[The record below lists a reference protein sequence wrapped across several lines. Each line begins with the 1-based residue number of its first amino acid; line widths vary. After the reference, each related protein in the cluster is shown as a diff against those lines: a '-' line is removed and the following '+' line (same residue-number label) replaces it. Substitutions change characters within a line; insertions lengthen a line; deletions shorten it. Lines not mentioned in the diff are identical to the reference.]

1 MKNRL
6 EHIRE
11 QVKNEKKV
19 TVSEL
24 SKIYKVTEETI
35 RRDLEKLEKEGFL
48 TRTFGGAVLNSA
60 SQKEHIHFYKRTSIN
75 QKEKAKI
82 AQLFKEVLD
91 QKRTIAADAS
101 TTVMEAIRLLKA
113 NRNITVLSSST
124 EIFREMTGSEIHI
137 LSTGGAFNEDSL
149 SLQGNLAKENIR
161 RYHVDLALLSC
172 KGLDMDKGI
181 MDSSEREADVKT
193 EMVKQALEVALLAD
207 HTKFERTAFVQ
218 FLDWDKVTYLVTD
231 ERPSDQWVEFCKEKE
246 KPLHGETGIITND
259 HEVLLTAPPWVLTG
273 KVLSHPVVTGRNQYL
288 LDAGSVGHLVL
299 RRAEKD
305 DSMEPLGMK
314 GRKRVFQI
322 LQEKG
327 IPSLLRR
334 EWPVVADEHHIYW
347 TCFLRG
353 SRQGRVT
360 EGTKSF
366 LLLTLTLRD
375 KENE

>member
-1 MKNRL
+1 M
-6 EHIRE
+6 
-11 QVKNEKKV
+11 
-19 TVSEL
+19 
-24 SKIYKVTEETI
+24 
-35 RRDLEKLEKEGFL
+35 

-113 NRNITVLSSST
+113 NRNITVLCSST

-137 LSTGGAFNEDSL
+137 LSTGGVFNEDSL

-207 HTKFERTAFVQ
+207 PTKFERTAFVQ
-218 FLDWDKVTYLVTD
+218 FLDWDQVTYLVTD

-246 KPLHGETGIITND
+246 IT
-259 HEVLLTAPPWVLTG
+259 L
-273 KVLSHPVVTGRNQYL
+273 
-288 LDAGSVGHLVL
+288 
-299 RRAEKD
+299 
-305 DSMEPLGMK
+305 
-314 GRKRVFQI
+314 
-322 LQEKG
+322 
-327 IPSLLRR
+327 
-334 EWPVVADEHHIYW
+334 IY
-347 TCFLRG
+347 
-353 SRQGRVT
+353 
-360 EGTKSF
+360 
-366 LLLTLTLRD
+366 
-375 KENE
+375 

>member
-75 QKEKAKI
+75 QKEK
-82 AQLFKEVLD
+82 
-91 QKRTIAADAS
+91 DAS

-137 LSTGGAFNEDSL
+137 LSTGGVFNEDSL

-218 FLDWDKVTYLVTD
+218 FLDWDQVTYLVTD

-246 KPLHGETGIITND
+246 IT
-259 HEVLLTAPPWVLTG
+259 L
-273 KVLSHPVVTGRNQYL
+273 
-288 LDAGSVGHLVL
+288 
-299 RRAEKD
+299 
-305 DSMEPLGMK
+305 
-314 GRKRVFQI
+314 
-322 LQEKG
+322 
-327 IPSLLRR
+327 
-334 EWPVVADEHHIYW
+334 IY
-347 TCFLRG
+347 
-353 SRQGRVT
+353 
-360 EGTKSF
+360 
-366 LLLTLTLRD
+366 
-375 KENE
+375 

>member
-137 LSTGGAFNEDSL
+137 LSTGGVFNEDSL

-193 EMVKQALEVALLAD
+193 EMHGSNRAGRICDNRRACAAYGSALQY
-207 HTKFERTAFVQ
+207 F
-218 FLDWDKVTYLVTD
+218 
-231 ERPSDQWVEFCKEKE
+231 
-246 KPLHGETGIITND
+246 
-259 HEVLLTAPPWVLTG
+259 EVLYR
-273 KVLSHPVVTGRNQYL
+273 GRNAAVR
-288 LDAGSVGHLVL
+288 AG
-299 RRAEKD
+299 
-305 DSMEPLGMK
+305 
-314 GRKRVFQI
+314 
-322 LQEKG
+322 
-327 IPSLLRR
+327 RR
-334 EWPVVADEHHIYW
+334 ESEQKIPQ
-347 TCFLRG
+347 
-353 SRQGRVT
+353 S
-360 EGTKSF
+360 
-366 LLLTLTLRD
+366 
-375 KENE
+375 

>member
-113 NRNITVLSSST
+113 NRNITVLSS
-124 EIFREMTGSEIHI
+124 GSEIHI
-137 LSTGGAFNEDSL
+137 LSTGGVFNEDSL

-246 KPLHGETGIITND
+246 IT
-259 HEVLLTAPPWVLTG
+259 L
-273 KVLSHPVVTGRNQYL
+273 
-288 LDAGSVGHLVL
+288 
-299 RRAEKD
+299 
-305 DSMEPLGMK
+305 
-314 GRKRVFQI
+314 
-322 LQEKG
+322 
-327 IPSLLRR
+327 
-334 EWPVVADEHHIYW
+334 IY
-347 TCFLRG
+347 
-353 SRQGRVT
+353 
-360 EGTKSF
+360 
-366 LLLTLTLRD
+366 
-375 KENE
+375 

>member
-137 LSTGGAFNEDSL
+137 LSTGGVFNEDSL

-207 HTKFERTAFVQ
+207 HTKFNQTAFVN
-218 FLDWDKVTYLVTD
+218 FLSIDKLDYLITD
-231 ERPSDQWVEFCKEKE
+231 EKPDDKWVDYCNE
-246 KPLHGETGIITND
+246 ND
-259 HEVLLTAPPWVLTG
+259 IKL
-273 KVLSHPVVTGRNQYL
+273 
-288 LDAGSVGHLVL
+288 
-299 RRAEKD
+299 
-305 DSMEPLGMK
+305 
-314 GRKRVFQI
+314 
-322 LQEKG
+322 
-327 IPSLLRR
+327 
-334 EWPVVADEHHIYW
+334 IY
-347 TCFLRG
+347 
-353 SRQGRVT
+353 
-360 EGTKSF
+360 
-366 LLLTLTLRD
+366 
-375 KENE
+375 

>member
-137 LSTGGAFNEDSL
+137 LSTGGVFNEDSL

-193 EMVKQALEVALLAD
+193 EMVKQALEVALLSD
-207 HTKFERTAFVQ
+207 HTKF
-218 FLDWDKVTYLVTD
+218 
-231 ERPSDQWVEFCKEKE
+231 
-246 KPLHGETGIITND
+246 
-259 HEVLLTAPPWVLTG
+259 
-273 KVLSHPVVTGRNQYL
+273 
-288 LDAGSVGHLVL
+288 
-299 RRAEKD
+299 
-305 DSMEPLGMK
+305 
-314 GRKRVFQI
+314 
-322 LQEKG
+322 
-327 IPSLLRR
+327 
-334 EWPVVADEHHIYW
+334 
-347 TCFLRG
+347 
-353 SRQGRVT
+353 
-360 EGTKSF
+360 
-366 LLLTLTLRD
+366 
-375 KENE
+375 

>member
-137 LSTGGAFNEDSL
+137 LSTGGVFNEDSL

-218 FLDWDKVTYLVTD
+218 FL
-231 ERPSDQWVEFCKEKE
+231 E
-246 KPLHGETGIITND
+246 
-259 HEVLLTAPPWVLTG
+259 
-273 KVLSHPVVTGRNQYL
+273 
-288 LDAGSVGHLVL
+288 
-299 RRAEKD
+299 
-305 DSMEPLGMK
+305 
-314 GRKRVFQI
+314 RKRNHVD
-322 LQEKG
+322 
-327 IPSLLRR
+327 LLRR
-334 EWPVVADEHHIYW
+334 YDS
-347 TCFLRG
+347 L
-353 SRQGRVT
+353 
-360 EGTKSF
+360 
-366 LLLTLTLRD
+366 
-375 KENE
+375 

>member
-137 LSTGGAFNEDSL
+137 LSTGGVFNEDSL

-218 FLDWDKVTYLVTD
+218 FLDWGKVTYLVTD
-231 ERPSDQWVEFCKEKE
+231 ERPSDQWVQFCKEKE
-246 KPLHGETGIITND
+246 IT
-259 HEVLLTAPPWVLTG
+259 L
-273 KVLSHPVVTGRNQYL
+273 
-288 LDAGSVGHLVL
+288 
-299 RRAEKD
+299 
-305 DSMEPLGMK
+305 
-314 GRKRVFQI
+314 
-322 LQEKG
+322 
-327 IPSLLRR
+327 
-334 EWPVVADEHHIYW
+334 IY
-347 TCFLRG
+347 
-353 SRQGRVT
+353 
-360 EGTKSF
+360 
-366 LLLTLTLRD
+366 
-375 KENE
+375 

>member
-1 MKNRL
+1 MTVYADNAATTRMSRTALDAMLPAMEENYGNPSSLHSVGQRAAELLMKSRETVARCLNCQPREIIFTSGGSEADNQAL
-6 EHIRE
+6 LSAAAIGRRKGKMHIISTAFEHHAILHTL
-11 QVKNEKKV
+11 K
-19 TVSEL
+19 
-24 SKIYKVTEETI
+24 
-35 RRDLEKLEKEGFL
+35 KLEKEGFL

-137 LSTGGAFNEDSL
+137 LSTGGVFNEDSL

-218 FLDWDKVTYLVTD
+218 FLDWDQVTYLVTD
-231 ERPSDQWVEFCKEKE
+231 ERPSDQWVEFCKEK
-246 KPLHGETGIITND
+246 GIT
-259 HEVLLTAPPWVLTG
+259 L
-273 KVLSHPVVTGRNQYL
+273 
-288 LDAGSVGHLVL
+288 
-299 RRAEKD
+299 
-305 DSMEPLGMK
+305 
-314 GRKRVFQI
+314 
-322 LQEKG
+322 
-327 IPSLLRR
+327 
-334 EWPVVADEHHIYW
+334 IY
-347 TCFLRG
+347 
-353 SRQGRVT
+353 
-360 EGTKSF
+360 
-366 LLLTLTLRD
+366 
-375 KENE
+375 

>member
-137 LSTGGAFNEDSL
+137 LSTGGVFNEDSL
-149 SLQGNLAKENIR
+149 SLQKKILE
-161 RYHVDLALLSC
+161 
-172 KGLDMDKGI
+172 GI
-181 MDSSEREADVKT
+181 MWILHCLAVKDLIWT
-193 EMVKQALEVALLAD
+193 KVSWTPANEKQ
-207 HTKFERTAFVQ
+207 
-218 FLDWDKVTYLVTD
+218 
-231 ERPSDQWVEFCKEKE
+231 
-246 KPLHGETGIITND
+246 
-259 HEVLLTAPPWVLTG
+259 
-273 KVLSHPVVTGRNQYL
+273 
-288 LDAGSVGHLVL
+288 
-299 RRAEKD
+299 
-305 DSMEPLGMK
+305 M
-314 GRKRVFQI
+314 
-322 LQEKG
+322 
-327 IPSLLRR
+327 
-334 EWPVVADEHHIYW
+334 
-347 TCFLRG
+347 
-353 SRQGRVT
+353 SRQRW
-360 EGTKSF
+360 
-366 LLLTLTLRD
+366 
-375 KENE
+375 

>member
-137 LSTGGAFNEDSL
+137 LSTGGVFNEDSL

-218 FLDWDKVTYLVTD
+218 FLDWDKVTYRT
-231 ERPSDQWVEFCKEKE
+231 
-246 KPLHGETGIITND
+246 
-259 HEVLLTAPPWVLTG
+259 
-273 KVLSHPVVTGRNQYL
+273 
-288 LDAGSVGHLVL
+288 
-299 RRAEKD
+299 
-305 DSMEPLGMK
+305 
-314 GRKRVFQI
+314 
-322 LQEKG
+322 
-327 IPSLLRR
+327 
-334 EWPVVADEHHIYW
+334 
-347 TCFLRG
+347 TCFIIIKPCIMQHGRFKETWKDRRKDNWNIRRVLCMRCNISWIVCILYQIHG
-353 SRQGRVT
+353 MVLCESSRNNN
-360 EGTKSF
+360 F
-366 LLLTLTLRD
+366 
-375 KENE
+375 

>member
-1 MKNRL
+1 VKNRL

-137 LSTGGAFNEDSL
+137 LSTGGVFNEDSL

-246 KPLHGETGIITND
+246 IT
-259 HEVLLTAPPWVLTG
+259 L
-273 KVLSHPVVTGRNQYL
+273 
-288 LDAGSVGHLVL
+288 
-299 RRAEKD
+299 
-305 DSMEPLGMK
+305 
-314 GRKRVFQI
+314 
-322 LQEKG
+322 
-327 IPSLLRR
+327 
-334 EWPVVADEHHIYW
+334 IY
-347 TCFLRG
+347 
-353 SRQGRVT
+353 
-360 EGTKSF
+360 
-366 LLLTLTLRD
+366 
-375 KENE
+375 

>member
-137 LSTGGAFNEDSL
+137 LSTGGVFNEDSL

-193 EMVKQALEVALLAD
+193 EMVKQELDVAIHED
-207 HTKFERTAFVQ
+207 DTKNDRNAFVD
-218 FLDWDKVTYLVTD
+218 FLEWDHVTYLVTD
-231 ERPSDQWVEFCKEKE
+231 EIPSNHWVEFCKEKE
-246 KPLHGETGIITND
+246 IT
-259 HEVLLTAPPWVLTG
+259 L
-273 KVLSHPVVTGRNQYL
+273 
-288 LDAGSVGHLVL
+288 
-299 RRAEKD
+299 
-305 DSMEPLGMK
+305 
-314 GRKRVFQI
+314 
-322 LQEKG
+322 
-327 IPSLLRR
+327 
-334 EWPVVADEHHIYW
+334 IY
-347 TCFLRG
+347 
-353 SRQGRVT
+353 
-360 EGTKSF
+360 
-366 LLLTLTLRD
+366 
-375 KENE
+375 